1 MAFSIFIWLPQW
13 LSDKE
18 SAFDPGAAGDVS
30 SILGSGG
37 SPGGGHGNPLQYL
50 AWRIP
55 LTE

>member
-1 MAFSIFIWLPQW
+1 MVFSIFIWLPQW

-30 SILGSGG
+30 SLLGSGG